1 MKQISI
7 QYHKL
12 GIKRKISASL
22 PEQWSELSAEQL
34 IAVSRNHTGDIN
46 EMVLLASLLG
56 VKKSII
62 EKLTTFQLYSIGKEF
77 EFLDVFIPLYFFSIL
92 TKYGLSAPR
101 PRLEGMSFGQFM
113 YVDTYF
119 EVAVLADDTA
129 QLDKF
134 IGCLYLPS
142 GKQFD
147 EKLIQERADYVGIF
161 FRPEE
166 KTAISLN
173 YRLVKEWLCSQY
185 PLLFQASEPETSDL
199 KQNSVAERSRSSDW
213 VKIYESLV
221 GDDIVNQDKYA
232 ELPLHTVFRYLTS
245 KIKENAKR

>member
-1 MKQISI
+1 MKTIALK
-7 QYHKL
+7 YKL
-12 GIKRKISASL
+12 FGINFNVSASL
-22 PEQWSELSAEQL
+22 PERWSELTAEQF
-34 IAVSRNHTGDIN
+34 IAIAKNHLAEISDI
-46 EMVLLASLLG
+46 VFLATMLG
-56 VKKSII
+56 VKKNIA
-62 EKLTTFQLYSIGKEF
+62 EKLSNFQHYCIAQELEFIQDFKPLYS
-77 EFLDVFIPLYFFSIL
+77 FSIL
-92 TKYGLSAPR
+92 TLRGLNAPR

-134 IGCLYLPS
+134 IGCLYLPA

-147 EKLIQERADYVGIF
+147 EKLIQERADYVGLF

-232 ELPLHTVFRYLTS
+232 ELPLHYVFRYLTT
-245 KIKENAKR
+245 KIKENARR